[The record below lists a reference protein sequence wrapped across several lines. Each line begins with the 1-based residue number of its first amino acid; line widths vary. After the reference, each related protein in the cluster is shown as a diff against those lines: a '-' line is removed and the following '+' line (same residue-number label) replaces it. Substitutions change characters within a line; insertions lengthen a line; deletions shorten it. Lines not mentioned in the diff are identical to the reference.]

1 MNHLIFS
8 LQATMPVFFLIV
20 LGYVFKQTGLFTQSF
35 VKGMNRFVF
44 VVALPVLL
52 FKDLATE
59 NFVEA
64 WDGKYILFCLIVTL
78 LSIAIAYGFSLVIS
92 SRKMRGEFIQAA
104 YRSSA
109 AILGIAFIQNIYGSS
124 GAAPFMIIATVPLY
138 NIMAVIVLNASAA
151 RQNEGQAKEIVKG
164 ILTNPIII
172 GIGVGLLWSLFSLPY
187 PVILSKTVDSVSA
200 LASPMGLM
208 ALGGSVTTAS
218 VYKVWKPAVLAT
230 FLKLIGFVMLF
241 LPLAV
246 FLGFSGSQLVAILIM
261 LGSATTVSSF
271 VMAKNSGHAGELT
284 AAVVLLTTLLSS
296 LTLTF
301 WLFILSA
308 LSLI

>member
-218 VYKVWKPAVLAT
+218 VYKVWKPVVLAT

-246 FLGFSGSQLVAILIM
+246 FL
-261 LGSATTVSSF
+261 
-271 VMAKNSGHAGELT
+271 
-284 AAVVLLTTLLSS
+284 
-296 LTLTF
+296 
-301 WLFILSA
+301 
-308 LSLI
+308 